1 LPRALELNRRACGE
15 NSHETATSLQALA
28 NTYFTQRNFAKS
40 EAFMTRSLKNFETMY
55 GQDSF
60 QLTLPVAGLCQAC
73 DASGQAE
80 GPSESP
86 NESVAARREILLFD
100 CYPPGTYA
108 GHMLGKSRRVETESE
123 LYEAAVRALMRRAY
137 SVYEMKQL
145 LGRRTEDDH
154 LLGTVMD
161 RLKRAKMIDDERFA
175 KQFVRQRT
183 EIRRQGKFRI
193 ARDLRARGVL
203 DRHIEAALAETAKE
217 TDEATIVRQRLER
230 KLRSFQGEIDE
241 RKTASMY
248 RSLLRAGF
256 SADVVR
262 RELKALTREEV
273 REAESELEE

>member
-1 LPRALELNRRACGE
+1 M
-15 NSHETATSLQALA
+15 
-28 NTYFTQRNFAKS
+28 F
-40 EAFMTRSLKNFETMY
+40 
-55 GQDSF
+55 
-60 QLTLPVAGLCQAC
+60 
-73 DASGQAE
+73 
-80 GPSESP
+80 
-86 NESVAARREILLFD
+86 
-100 CYPPGTYA
+100 
-108 GHMLGKSRRVETESE
+108 GKLRRVQTESE
-123 LYEAAVRALMRRAY
+123 LYDAAVRALMRRAY
-137 SVYEMKQL
+137 SAYEMKQM

-217 TDEATIVRQRLER
+217 TDEAAIVRQRLER
-230 KLRSFQGEIDE
+230 KLRSFRGEIDE
-241 RKTASMY
+241 RKMASMY

-262 RELKALTREEV
+262 RELKTITREEV
-273 REAESELEE
+273 PEGEARPED